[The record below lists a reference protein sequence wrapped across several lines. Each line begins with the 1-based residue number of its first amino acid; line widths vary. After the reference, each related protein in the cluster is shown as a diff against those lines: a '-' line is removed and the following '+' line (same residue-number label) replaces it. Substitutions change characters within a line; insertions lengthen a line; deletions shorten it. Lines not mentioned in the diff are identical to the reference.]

1 MFNQSKAFAIGLLVA
16 VLVAGIAL
24 GAAGSHWVFAHR
36 GGPPHPNR
44 SFADRLAQQLQ
55 LDSAQRDSVAGILRR
70 YDPQMRA
77 IFAGVRP
84 QLDSLR
90 ERIRSEIRG
99 QLTPAQQAAYQKLI
113 ERENA
118 RAARRDSTPPPDD
131 RPHDHD

>member
-16 VLVAGIAL
+16 VFAAGIAL
-24 GAAGSHWVFAHR
+24 GAAGSHWNLAHR

-77 IFAGVRP
+77 IFASVRP
-84 QLDSLR
+84 QMDSLR
-90 ERIRSEIRG
+90 ERLRADIRA
-99 QLTPAQQAAYQKLI
+99 QLTPAQQAAYQQI
-113 ERENA
+113 IDRDRA
-118 RAARRDSTPPPDD
+118 RFQRRDSAAQRGERHNDD
-131 RPHDHD
+131 